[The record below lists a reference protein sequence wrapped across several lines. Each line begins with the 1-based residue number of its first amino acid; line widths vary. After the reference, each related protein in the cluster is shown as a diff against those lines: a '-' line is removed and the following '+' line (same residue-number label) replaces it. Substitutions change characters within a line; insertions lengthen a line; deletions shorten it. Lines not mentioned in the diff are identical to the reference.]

1 MSLAREH
8 RPHPAPLDNVG
19 YCRGIGRHHDVSQH
33 PVLQHTFENPDD
45 ERLTSQK
52 LKRFMGEAG

>member
-1 MSLAREH
+1 
-8 RPHPAPLDNVG
+8 
-19 YCRGIGRHHDVSQH
+19 
-33 PVLQHTFENPDD
+33 VLQHTFENPGD